1 MQIFSA
7 CSVTT
12 AQLVCLAAISH
23 ACSKPLF
30 SHLLQVGVTPYLP
43 ISKHP
48 GNQAALAIIFQPL
61 CGRAP
66 LQGADLSGAGSAYIN
81 WQEFT
86 ARYPENWVARCVIY
100 NLQEELSV
108 VVVNLLSPQ
117 CAIIINR
124 KNIPPIYLWKKI
136 QLKAKTTQ

>member
-1 MQIFSA
+1 M
-7 CSVTT
+7 TT
-12 AQLVCLAAISH
+12 ARLLPLSSTF
-23 ACSKPLF
+23 SKPAF
-30 SHLLQVGVTPYLP
+30 PHLLQVGVTPYLS

-61 CGRAP
+61 SGRAS
-66 LQGADLSGAGSAYIN
+66 LQGADLSCAGSAHID

-86 ARYPENWVARCVIY
+86 ARQPEHWVARCVIY

-117 CAIIINR
+117 GAIIINR
-124 KNIPPIYLWKKI
+124 
-136 QLKAKTTQ
+136 

>member
-7 CSVTT
+7 YSVTT
-12 AQLVCLAAISH
+12 ARLVRLAARSH
-23 ACSKPLF
+23 ACSKPAF

-66 LQGADLSGAGSAYIN
+66 LQGADLASAGSAYIN

-86 ARYPENWVARCVIY
+86 ARYPEDRVARCVID

-108 VVVNLLSPQ
+108 VVVNLLGPQ
-117 CAIIINR
+117 RAIVINR
-124 KNIPPIYLWKKI
+124 KNISPIYLWKKI
-136 QLKAKTTQ
+136 QLKTKTTQ